1 MRTTG
6 IIVAA
11 AIGLLVLWIAVT
23 PYYPDEGISGV
34 LTGAMSDA
42 KQVGMAARLYADDH
56 QGRLPENLQ
65 QLVPNYL
72 PDDKFFS
79 RMQLT
84 TPGVLLKDLPQ
95 NSIIAVKTATEPK
108 RKQTR
113 VVFVRADFSVNLEH
127 P

>member
-11 AIGLLVLWIAVT
+11 AIGLLVLRIAVT
-23 PYYPDEGISGV
+23 PHYPDDAISPV
-34 LTGAMSDA
+34 LTGAMSEA

-56 QGRLPENLQ
+56 QGHLPENLQ
-65 QLVPNYL
+65 QLTPNYL
-72 PDDKFFS
+72 PDGKFFP

-84 TPGVLLKDLPQ
+84 TPGVLLKDLPP
-95 NSIIAVKTATEPK
+95 NSIIAVKTATDPK
-108 RKQTR
+108 QKRAR
-113 VVFVRADFSVNLEH
+113 VVFVRADLSVNLGH